1 MRIPLALVNQFLTPA
16 LTGAQAAQFL
26 TRRGIETEYL
36 AQRLD
41 GIVVGEIISIR
52 AHPNAERLRLALID
66 YGSTGPLEIV
76 CGADNIA
83 VGQKVPLALV
93 GARLNAFTVT
103 AKKIRGIESK
113 GMLLSQK
120 EIGIGNESGGI
131 YILSPDEKTGTPF
144 EITRML
150 EVDTK
155 SPRHDILGAYGLAR
169 EISVKAPVRLA
180 RLTNPLEK
188 KIPIGFPIARGG
200 ASRLDVLLAEINDII
215 IPHEIS
221 QLIEHTGLNR
231 VHPIVDILNL
241 TMLATGQSAHAYDRD
256 LLSELLI
263 KSAAKK
269 QSFEALDGE
278 QYQIQKG
285 DLIVTSGHE
294 VLSLAGIIGARQ
306 SAVTFN
312 TKRVVIEL
320 ATFAPGPIAHTSIR
334 LNLQTASSLRF
345 RRGADTANVDRALG
359 YLIPLLNNIGV
370 RIEGYETISSTMR
383 KRTVP
388 FHPETINALLGTRI
402 GESRMRTALKK
413 IGCEVGNASVN
424 PPSYRGDIEH
434 NSNLAE
440 EIARDIGYEQ
450 IPQIPLT
457 IEAASPQHNPLYDKG
472 EYIRSLAVASG
483 FSEILTTSFVKTGV
497 VMPENVPTG
506 KRALRSDFAEGH
518 LKAMSTLGQSIDN
531 PMIFEI
537 GTIFQRDS
545 EHPSV
550 MFTTTAPKMPVLQQL
565 RTQLCGLGSPS
576 TEPASSEFD
585 QLASYEWKQNSGKI
599 CLGYLA
605 QPPSHTVK
613 QRPPIAALKIELS
626 ALPEQPIRILSVHE
640 SSLFPVSVFDVSFFT
655 GRTLFHTIQTELDK
669 RVPEQVRTYYVIDSF
684 SSSKGES
691 ITIRFE
697 LDFKTHTPTQKEL
710 AHIQTLIL
718 EIFKTIKGI
727 TLR

>member
-1 MRIPLALVNQFLTPA
+1 MRIPLALVNQFLTPT
-16 LTGAQAAQFL
+16 LSGVQAAQFL

-52 AHPNAERLRLALID
+52 AHPNAQRLRLALID
-66 YGSTGPLEIV
+66 YGSTDTLEVV
-76 CGADNIA
+76 CGADNIE

-113 GMLLSQK
+113 GMLLSKK

-169 EISVKAPVRLA
+169 EISIEASVRLKQ
-180 RLTNPLEK
+180 LVNPLKER
-188 KIPIGFPIARGG
+188 IPIGFPITRGS
-200 ASRLDVLLAEINDII
+200 ALRLDVLLVDINDIN

-231 VHPIVDILNL
+231 VHPIVDIFNL
-241 TMLATGQSAHAYDRD
+241 TMLATGQSAHAYDAD
-256 LLSELLI
+256 LLSELSI
-263 KSAAKK
+263 KVAPKK

-285 DLIVTSGHE
+285 DLTVTSGHE
-294 VLSLAGIIGARQ
+294 VLSLAGIIGAGQ

-312 TKRVVIEL
+312 TKRVAIEI
-320 ATFAPGPIAHTSIR
+320 AAFAPEQIARTSIR

-345 RRGADTANVDRALG
+345 RRGSDTPNVDRALG
-359 YLIPLLNNIGV
+359 YLIPLITGIGARV
-370 RIEGYETISSTMR
+370 EGYETTSSAVR
-383 KRTVP
+383 KSSVP
-388 FHPETINALLGTRI
+388 FHPGKINALLGTHI
-402 GESRMRTALKK
+402 AESRIRAALKK
-413 IGCEVGNASVN
+413 IGCEVGDASVN
-424 PPSYRGDIEH
+424 PPSYRNDIEH

-440 EIARDIGYEQ
+440 EVARDIGYEQ

-457 IEAASPQHNPLYDKG
+457 IEATSPQRDTLYDKG
-472 EYIRSLAVASG
+472 EYIRSLAVANG

-537 GTIFQRDS
+537 GTIFQKDS
-545 EHPSV
+545 ERRGV
-550 MFTTTAPKMPVLQQL
+550 MFTTTAQKMPILQQL
-565 RTQLCGLGSPS
+565 RTQLCGVGSPS
-576 TEPASSEFD
+576 AEPASLEFD
-585 QLASYEWKQNSGKI
+585 QRASYEWKQNSGKI

-605 QPPSHTVK
+605 QPPSHRAK
-613 QRPPIAALKIELS
+613 QRLPIAALKIELS
-626 ALPEQPIRILSVHE
+626 ALPEQSTRILSVHE
-640 SSLFPVSVFDVSFFT
+640 SSLFPVSIFDVSFFT
-655 GRTLFHTIQTELDK
+655 GGTLFHTIQTELDK
-669 RVPEQVRTYYVIDSF
+669 RIPEQVRTYYVIDSF
-684 SSSKGES
+684 SSLKGES

-718 EIFKTIKGI
+718 EIFTTIKGI
-727 TLR
+727 ALR